1 MELDAISVVI
11 LTLAIPASFIL
22 SAAAG
27 LGGSLIM
34 VPAMMMAIGT
44 KEGIAVAALLLACNN
59 VAKVAVYR
67 KHLPWRAS
75 GAVIIAVLLGSA
87 LGATLMLQLPE
98 MWVRYAVA
106 LMIFATLLWEFSPHH
121 RAKKAW
127 GVGLAFFSGGTSG
140 ISGTSGPLKGV
151 ALRSLQLERFYFV
164 GAASLVSLVGD
175 MTKAFVFSQ
184 SGLLQTEHLMLA
196 CVLIP
201 VMAGCTLL
209 GRTINRELG
218 ERWYG
223 VLFWS
228 VMGGYIVRLVA

>member
-1 MELDAISVVI
+1 MELDAISI
-11 LTLAIPASFIL
+11 LILALAIPASFIV

-27 LGGSLIM
+27 LGGSLIL

-59 VAKVAVYR
+59 LAKVAVYR
-67 KHLPWRAS
+67 KTLPWRAS

-98 MWVRYAVA
+98 LWVRYTVA
-106 LMIFATLLWEFSPHH
+106 LVILTTLMWEFSSYH
-121 RAKKAW
+121 RAKRAW

-151 ALRSLQLERFYFV
+151 ALRSLELERFYFV
-164 GAASLVSLVGD
+164 GAASLVSLAGD

-184 SGLLQTEHLMLA
+184 AGLLQTEHLVLA
-196 CVLIP
+196 GILIP

-209 GRTINRELG
+209 GRTINKELG
-218 ERWYG
+218 ERWYS